1 MFARLA
7 IALALVAGP
16 AAAVAKPTAPPRPD
30 LATACKGKDGWNDPA
45 PPAHLHGTTYMVG
58 TCGITALLVT
68 SRKGH
73 VLVDA
78 GTAEAA
84 PLVATNIKAL
94 GFKLRDIKW
103 IVNSHEHVDHAGG
116 LAAMK
121 RLSGAKVAARRPAV
135 AMLIRGETAPDD
147 PQYGTI
153 DDFPPVQIGRVIAEG
168 EQIVVGPLA
177 LTAHATPGHTKGG
190 TSWSWRSCD
199 AKKACV
205 TIVYADS
212 LSAVSR
218 ADYRFTEHPALIATF
233 RATFAKVAALPCDL
247 LITPHPSA
255 SNLFDRLAG
264 KAPLVDP
271 TGCRTYAATASKRLD
286 ERLARDVAR

>member
-1 MFARLA
+1 MFARA
-7 IALALVAGP
+7 ILGIALVAGP
-16 AAAVAKPTAPPRPD
+16 AAVPTKSLPAPRLD
-30 LATACKGKDGWNDPA
+30 LAAACAGKDGWDDPA
-45 PPAHLHGTTYMVG
+45 PPTRIHGTTYAVG

-73 VLVDA
+73 VLIDA

-84 PLVATNIKAL
+84 PLVVANITAL

-121 RLSGAKVAARRPAV
+121 RLTKAKVAARQPAV
-135 AMLIRGETAPDD
+135 AMLRRGETDPDD
-147 PQYGTI
+147 PQSGTL
-153 DDFPPVQIGRVIAEG
+153 DDFPMVGIDRIIAEG

-177 LTAHATPGHTKGG
+177 VTALATPGHTKGG
-190 TSWSWRSCD
+190 TSWSWRSCEG
-199 AKKACV
+199 KTCR

-218 ADYRFTEHPALIATF
+218 ADYRFTDQPALVATF
-233 RATFAKVAALPCDL
+233 RATFAKIAALPCDL

-255 SNLFDRLAG
+255 SNLFDRVSG

-271 TGCRTYAATASKRLD
+271 TACRTYAATASKRLD
-286 ERLARDVAR
+286 ERLVKDSKK

>member
-1 MFARLA
+1 MFASTILA
-7 IALALVAGP
+7 AALVAAPAAPSPRP
-16 AAAVAKPTAPPRPD
+16 AAAPP
-30 LATACKGKDGWNDPA
+30 LIATACAGKDGWNDPA
-45 PPAHLHGTTYMVG
+45 PPARIHGTTYMVG

-73 VLVDA
+73 VLIDA
-78 GTAEAA
+78 GTAEAVPA
-84 PLVATNIKAL
+84 VVANITAL

-121 RLSGAKVAARRPAV
+121 RLTKAKVAARRPAV
-135 AMLIRGETAPDD
+135 AMLIRGETDRDD
-147 PQYGTI
+147 PQSGTI
-153 DDFPPVQIGRVIAEG
+153 DDFPPVLISRVIAEG

-190 TSWSWRSCD
+190 TSWSWRSCEGS
-199 AKKACV
+199 ACL

-218 ADYRFTEHPALIATF
+218 ADYRFTDHSALVATF
-233 RATFAKVAALPCDL
+233 RATFNKVAALPCDL

-255 SNLFDRLAG
+255 SNVFDRLSG
-264 KAPLVDP
+264 KAALVDP
-271 TGCRTYAATASKRLD
+271 AACRTYAATARKRLD
-286 ERLARDVAR
+286 ERLAKEKAK

>member
-1 MFARLA
+1 MFARA
-7 IALALVAGP
+7 ILGIALVAGP
-16 AAAVAKPTAPPRPD
+16 AAVPTKSLPAPRLD
-30 LATACKGKDGWNDPA
+30 LAAACAGKDGWDDPA
-45 PPAHLHGTTYMVG
+45 PPARIHGTTYAVG

-73 VLVDA
+73 VLIDA

-84 PLVATNIKAL
+84 PLVVANITAL

-121 RLSGAKVAARRPAV
+121 RLTKAKVAARQPAV
-135 AMLIRGETAPDD
+135 AMLRRGETDPDD
-147 PQYGTI
+147 PQSGTL
-153 DDFPPVQIGRVIAEG
+153 DDFPMVGIDRIIAEG

-177 LTAHATPGHTKGG
+177 VTALATPGHTKGG
-190 TSWSWRSCD
+190 TSWSWRSCEG
-199 AKKACV
+199 KTCR

-218 ADYRFTEHPALIATF
+218 ADYRFTDQPALVATF
-233 RATFAKVAALPCDL
+233 RATFAKIAALPCDL

-255 SNLFDRLAG
+255 SNLFDRVSG

-271 TGCRTYAATASKRLD
+271 TACRTYAATASKRLD
-286 ERLARDVAR
+286 ERLVKDSKK

>member
-1 MFARLA
+1 MFARSML
-7 IALALVAGP
+7 ALALAAAPALPAKPP
-16 AAAVAKPTAPPRPD
+16 AAPRPD
-30 LATACKGKDGWNDPA
+30 LAVACKGKDGWNDPA
-45 PPAHLHGTTYMVG
+45 PPAHIHGTTYMVG
-58 TCGITALLVT
+58 TCGIPALLVT

-84 PLVATNIKAL
+84 PLVAANIKAL

-121 RLSGAKVAARRPAV
+121 RLTGAKVAARRPAV
-135 AMLIRGETAPDD
+135 AMLIRGETDRDD
-147 PQYGTI
+147 PQSGII
-153 DDFPPVQIGRVIAEG
+153 DDFPPVQISRVIADG
-168 EQIVVGPLA
+168 EQIIVGPLA
-177 LTAHATPGHTKGG
+177 LTAHATPGHTQGG
-190 TSWSWRSCD
+190 TSWSWRSCEG
-199 AKKACV
+199 KACL
-205 TIVYADS
+205 TMVYADS

-218 ADYRFTEHPALIATF
+218 ADYRFTDHPALVATF
-233 RATFAKVAALPCDL
+233 RSTFAKIAALPCDL

-255 SNLFDRLAG
+255 SNLFDRLSD

-271 TGCRTYAATASKRLD
+271 AGCRTYAATASKRLD
-286 ERLARDVAR
+286 ERLARDVKR

>member
-1 MFARLA
+1 MFARA
-7 IALALVAGP
+7 ILSIALVAGP
-16 AAAVAKPTAPPRPD
+16 TAVPAKPVAAPRLD
-30 LATACKGKDGWNDPA
+30 LAVTCAGKDGWDDPA
-45 PPAHLHGTTYMVG
+45 PPARIHGTTYAVG

-73 VLVDA
+73 VLIDA

-84 PLVATNIKAL
+84 PLVVANIAAL

-121 RLSGAKVAARRPAV
+121 RLTKAKVAARRPAA
-135 AMLIRGETAPDD
+135 AMLRRGETDPDD
-147 PQYGTI
+147 PQSGTL
-153 DDFPPVQIGRVIAEG
+153 DDFPMVGIDRIIAEG
-168 EQIVVGPLA
+168 EQIVVGPLG
-177 LTAHATPGHTKGG
+177 LTALATPGHTKGG
-190 TSWSWRSCD
+190 TSWSWRSCEG
-199 AKKACV
+199 KACL

-218 ADYRFTEHPALIATF
+218 ADYRFTDHPALVATF
-233 RATFAKVAALPCDL
+233 RATFAKIAALPCDL

-255 SNLFDRLAG
+255 SNLFDRVSG

-271 TGCRTYAATASKRLD
+271 TACQTYAATASKRLD
-286 ERLARDVAR
+286 ERLAKDSKK

>member
-1 MFARLA
+1 MFAKA
-7 IALALVAGP
+7 ILGIALVAGP
-16 AAAVAKPTAPPRPD
+16 AAVPTKSLPAPRLD
-30 LATACKGKDGWNDPA
+30 LAAACAGKDGWDDPA
-45 PPAHLHGTTYMVG
+45 PPARIHGTTYAVG

-73 VLVDA
+73 VLIDA

-84 PLVATNIKAL
+84 PLVVANITAL

-121 RLSGAKVAARRPAV
+121 RLTKAKVAARQPAV
-135 AMLIRGETAPDD
+135 AMLRRGETDPDD
-147 PQYGTI
+147 PQSGTL
-153 DDFPPVQIGRVIAEG
+153 DDFPMVGIDRIIAEG

-177 LTAHATPGHTKGG
+177 VTALATPGHTKGG
-190 TSWSWRSCD
+190 TSWSWRSCEG
-199 AKKACV
+199 KTCR

-218 ADYRFTEHPALIATF
+218 ADYRFTDQPALVATF
-233 RATFAKVAALPCDL
+233 RATFAKIAALPCDL

-255 SNLFDRLAG
+255 SNLFDRVSG

-271 TGCRTYAATASKRLD
+271 TACRTYAATASKRLD
-286 ERLARDVAR
+286 ERLVKDSKK

>member
-1 MFARLA
+1 MFARL
-7 IALALVAGP
+7 ILGIALVAAP
-16 AAAVAKPTAPPRPD
+16 AALPAQLAPAPSIN
-30 LATACKGKDGWNDPA
+30 LAGACAGKDGWDDPA
-45 PPAHLHGTTYMVG
+45 PPARIHGTTYAVG

-73 VLVDA
+73 VLIDA

-84 PLVATNIKAL
+84 PLVVANIKAL

-121 RLSGAKVAARRPAV
+121 RLTGAKVAARRPAA
-135 AMLIRGETAPDD
+135 AMLRRGETDRED
-147 PQYGTI
+147 PQSGTL
-153 DDFPPVQIGRVIAEG
+153 DDFPPVLISRVIAEG
-168 EQIVVGPLA
+168 EQLVVGPLA

-190 TSWSWRSCD
+190 TSWSWRSCEG
-199 AKKACV
+199 KACL

-218 ADYRFTEHPALIATF
+218 ADYRFSDHPALVATF
-233 RATFAKVAALPCDL
+233 RATFAKVAALPCDV

-255 SNLFDRLAG
+255 SNLFDRLSG
-264 KAPLVDP
+264 KAALVDP
-271 TGCRTYAATASKRLD
+271 TACRTYAATASKRLD
-286 ERLARDVAR
+286 ERLAKDKAK

>member
-1 MFARLA
+1 MFARA
-7 IALALVAGP
+7 ILGIALVAGP
-16 AAAVAKPTAPPRPD
+16 AAVPTESLPAPRLD
-30 LATACKGKDGWNDPA
+30 LAAACAGKDGWDDPA
-45 PPAHLHGTTYMVG
+45 PPARIHGTTYAVG

-73 VLVDA
+73 VLIDA

-84 PLVATNIKAL
+84 PLVVANITAL

-121 RLSGAKVAARRPAV
+121 RLTKAKVAARQPAV
-135 AMLIRGETAPDD
+135 AMLRRGETDPDD
-147 PQYGTI
+147 PQSGTL
-153 DDFPPVQIGRVIAEG
+153 DDFPMVGIDRIIAEG

-177 LTAHATPGHTKGG
+177 VTALATPGHTKGG
-190 TSWSWRSCD
+190 TSWSWRSCEG
-199 AKKACV
+199 KTCR

-218 ADYRFTEHPALIATF
+218 ADYRFTDQPALVATF
-233 RATFAKVAALPCDL
+233 RATFAKIAALPCDL

-255 SNLFDRLAG
+255 SNLFDRVSG

-271 TGCRTYAATASKRLD
+271 TACRTYAATASKRLD
-286 ERLARDVAR
+286 ERLVKDSKK